1 MKIVIK
7 HIVYFCVLFL
17 LVFPQ
22 RAEAYLDPGTGSY
35 LLQIM
40 VAALF
45 GGAFIIKTWWRQIKD
60 FVNHTVLRKKEEKSE
75 EKGEKKSEKSS
86 KEK

>member
-22 RAEAYLDPGTGSY
+22 RVEAYLDPGTGSY

-60 FVNHTVLRKKEEKSE
+60 FITGLFSRK
-75 EKGEKKSEKSS
+75 GDKKSEKSS
-86 KEK
+86 DKEE